1 MSEAIADVP
10 LETGMRS
17 TMDVPKTSAELGL
30 KTMAQTMADAMKKGV
45 TSETAAATQEIK
57 QEAVIEKV
65 DTSLLGKIE
74 TPKDLKKE
82 AKTTKEDDIRSLKTA
97 RDEFKKNW
105 ETTQA
110 ELEKIKMTF
119 VAPERLT
126 AAEKR
131 AAEMESRLEIQA
143 LADSPKFARDFTEPR
158 IQLIEQGTALT
169 KEVLG
174 EDGVMERA
182 MNLTGKARREFLDEA
197 FANSS
202 PSALAE
208 VAGLLTSIDTLDRKK
223 AAALSNWKTERD
235 RMSEAERANAMREA
249 SDERNEILKAF
260 DASRNEVAAK
270 IPGYREIV
278 GDVENNARVEEKF
291 AKARQLLTGEA
302 NQRDMAIAPYLA
314 IECADA
320 LKREA
325 ALAEENRT
333 LKERLAKYDANQPR
347 VGGNSETRENGNAAP
362 QGMLDRIRT
371 FNP

>member
-1 MSEAIADVP
+1 MSEAIADLPITENRTVA
-10 LETGMRS
+10 
-17 TMDVPKTSAELGL
+17 DAPKTSAQLGL
-30 KTMAQTMADAMKKGV
+30 KTMAQVAADFAKSGGETKPTETKG
-45 TSETAAATQEIK
+45 EIK
-57 QEAVIEKV
+57 QEAVIDKV

-74 TPKDLKKE
+74 TPKEPKKE
-82 AKTTKEDDIRSLKTA
+82 AKTTKEDDIRTLKTA

-110 ELEKIKMTF
+110 ELEKIKTTF

-131 AAEMESRLEIQA
+131 AAEMEAKLEIQA

-158 IQLIEQGTALT
+158 IQLVEQGTTLI

-174 EDGVMERA
+174 EEGVMERA
-182 MNLTGKARREFLDEA
+182 MSLTGKARREFLDEA

-208 VAGLLTSIDTLDRKK
+208 VAGLLASIDTLDRRKS
-223 AAALSNWKTERD
+223 AALSNWKTERD
-235 RMSEAERANAMREA
+235 RMSEAERASAMKEA
-249 SDERNEILKAF
+249 ADERNEILKAF

-270 IPGYREIV
+270 IPGYREVI
-278 GDVENNARVEEKF
+278 GDAENNAQVEAKF

-302 NQRDMAIAPYLA
+302 SQRDQAIAPYLA
-314 IECADA
+314 VECADA

-325 ALAEENRT
+325 ALTEENRT
-333 LKERLAKYDANQPR
+333 LKERLAKYDANQPG
-347 VGGNSETRENGNAAP
+347 VGGGSDGGDPSAGKMM
-362 QGMLDRIRT
+362 GMLERVKLGI
-371 FNP
+371 